1 MTRPFLCAAA
11 VSALAFGAPAAALAA
26 AASMTPVPSAPTPA
40 PATATKAPADAP
52 KRTKATAEERAA
64 AERMPALA
72 RAAFWAREVD
82 VDPLD
87 VVAEVRLA
95 SALRALG
102 QYDQAV
108 QTVGR
113 VLIIDPKN
121 YDALVESARDY
132 IASGQGFYAIDP
144 LTHAQALK
152 PKDWLPPSLLGVAYA
167 QVKRDDDARA
177 VWAEAL
183 KLSPNNPAVLS
194 NMAMQM
200 AAKGDAAGAEAL
212 LRVAVAQPDASLQV
226 RQNLTLVLG
235 IEGKFDEA
243 ETWLRRD
250 LPPDQAD
257 ADLAYL
263 QTMSGKGAA
272 QAPAQPPSA
281 HSWQGVGAAGG

>member
-1 MTRPFLCAAA
+1 MPRPFLCAAA
-11 VSALAFGAPAAALAA
+11 VSALALGAPAAALAA
-26 AASMTPVPSAPTPA
+26 AASMTPVPSAQTPA
-40 PATATKAPADAP
+40 PATATKAPAAAP
-52 KRTKATAEERAA
+52 KRTKATPEERAA
-64 AERMPALA
+64 AERMPPLA

-132 IASGQGFYAIDP
+132 IAAGQGFYAIDP

-152 PKDWLPPSLLGVAYA
+152 PKDWLPPSLLGVAYV

-177 VWAEAL
+177 AWIEAL

-212 LRVAVAQPDASLQV
+212 LRVAVAQPDATLQV

-263 QTMSGKGAA
+263 QTMSGKGGS